1 VKDIGPE
8 NFPDASR
15 WKLLERACAA
25 EGRMEAILID
35 LASKYLSD
43 RLSLEKLG
51 RFRQVYQQL
60 QETIRYKKVLD

>member
-1 VKDIGPE
+1 
-8 NFPDASR
+8 
-15 WKLLERACAA
+15 
-25 EGRMEAILID
+25 MEAILID